1 MSRQRGDRR
10 RAPRWAVLLPGLIVI
25 MVALWFGGSWLRY
38 AADERAAERGRECA
52 AGPVALKVVVTPSV
66 ETPLREIAKRWN
78 ARGPV
83 VGDRCVKVNISSAE
97 SAAVLAGL
105 TGEWSARELG
115 DRPHAWLPESSIW
128 TDRLSAV
135 DDALLGSAPDTVA
148 GSPVVLAAPQ
158 EAAATLSKAMAFSWA
173 DLATLT
179 SDPGGWSRFGKSG
192 WGRITLALPSPAAN
206 PATGLAVQA
215 VLSGVGKQSP
225 LTQEVLARPEVTDA
239 ISKLAAGQPS
249 GVPETT
255 RDTLISLGDAE
266 TMEAAPFGMVP
277 VLEVDLHR
285 RNLAAD
291 GRPAAR
297 HPLTEIVATGPVPTA
312 DFPFVRLAGIDQVLA
327 DAADQFR
334 QFVLAPDQQRDLA
347 RAGLRTVSSR
357 ERPSNSVGMSW
368 PDLPPATAPANSK
381 TTQQLAATWAAATEG
396 GRIVTLLVDV
406 SKSMTG
412 DGGEGRSR
420 IDRVKE
426 SLHGYADYTVSGSVG
441 LWRFSRALDKS
452 KPYQQLVAT
461 GPIADRRAALHQAI
475 DTLTPVGST
484 DLYESIAAAY
494 KTAASTYV
502 AGKRNEIV
510 VITDGGSDGTMTLGE
525 LTALIK
531 SVGDPKKPVAVS
543 VIAFGPDQNRAALR
557 ELAKLTKGTVST
569 LTDARGIQAALGQLS
584 ARRG

>member
-1 MSRQRGDRR
+1 MSRQRGHPR
-10 RAPRWAVLLPGLIVI
+10 RARWAILLPGLIVLMI
-25 MVALWFGGSWLRY
+25 ALWFGGNWLRY
-38 AADERAAERGRECA
+38 AADQRAVERGRECA
-52 AGPVALKVVVTPSV
+52 GGPAALKVVVTPSV
-66 ETPLREIAKRWN
+66 ETPMREIAKRWN
-78 ARGPV
+78 ASGPV
-83 VGDRCVKVNISSAE
+83 LGDHCLKVNISSAD
-97 SAAVLAGL
+97 SAVVLAGL
-105 TGEWSARELG
+105 TSEWSVRELG

-135 DDALLGSAPDTVA
+135 DDALLGSAPDTVG

-158 EAAATLSKAMAFSWA
+158 EAATTLSKSMAFSWA
-173 DLATLT
+173 DIVTLT
-179 SDPGGWSRFGKSG
+179 SDPGGWTRFGKSG
-192 WGRITLALPSPAAN
+192 WGRITMALPSPAAN

-225 LTQEVLARPEVTDA
+225 LTQDVLARPEVTDA
-239 ISKLAAGQPS
+239 IGKLAAGQPA

-255 RDTLISLGDAE
+255 RDALISLGDTE
-266 TMEAAPFGMVP
+266 TMESAPFSMVP

-297 HPLTEIVATGPVPTA
+297 HPLSEIVATGPVPTA

-334 QFVLAPDQQRDLA
+334 QFILAPDQQRDLA
-347 RAGLRTVSSR
+347 RAGLRTASSR
-357 ERPSNSVGMSW
+357 ERPSDSVSMTW

-406 SKSMTG
+406 SKSMSG
-412 DGGEGRSR
+412 DGGDGRSR

-441 LWRFSRALDKS
+441 LWRFSRALDKT
-452 KPYQQLVAT
+452 KAYQQLVPI
-461 GPIADRRAALHQAI
+461 GPIAERRAALHRAI
-475 DTLTPVGST
+475 DTLAPTGAT

-494 KTAASTYV
+494 KSATSTYV
-502 AGKRNEIV
+502 ADKRNEIV
-510 VITDGGSDGTMTLGE
+510 VITDGGTDGPMTLAE

-531 SVGDPKKPVAVS
+531 SVDDPKKPVAVS
-543 VIAFGPDQNRAALR
+543 VIAFGPGHNRAALR
-557 ELAKLTKGTVST
+557 ELTKLTNGTVST